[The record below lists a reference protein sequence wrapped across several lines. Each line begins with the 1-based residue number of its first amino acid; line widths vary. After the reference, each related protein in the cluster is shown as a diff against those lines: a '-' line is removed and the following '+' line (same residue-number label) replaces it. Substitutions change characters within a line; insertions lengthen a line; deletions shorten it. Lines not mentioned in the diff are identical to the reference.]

1 MSEREMLLDAN
12 YLIYLLEGKVD
23 KNDANLL
30 QKLKTLRAEI
40 SANKFSSLTPA
51 NNIEKI
57 RLAFFAALYI

>member
-30 QKLKTLRAEI
+30 QKLV
-40 SANKFSSLTPA
+40 
-51 NNIEKI
+51 
-57 RLAFFAALYI
+57 